1 MAPVGMSSLRRRHP
15 IGYRL
20 RMTTFAVGMRESG
33 DDGREKISLD
43 GAFLTTID

>member
-15 IGYRL
+15 IGTVKDDDL
-20 RMTTFAVGMRESG
+20 AVGMRESG
-33 DDGREKISLD
+33 DNGREKISLD